1 MTIPN
6 PPAGAGRAGAGAAA
20 PAARA
25 TLSRDL
31 GEFLIE
37 LSIGFNK
44 FAMYPGGHPS
54 LGPACE
60 ILVRRLDHL
69 LAERGTLSVG
79 VARNQLVIEGVA
91 TDTKNPVLK
100 DLASRLHR
108 HHLGAITFGR
118 GVEAKEVLQF
128 LARVSIEADR
138 SEQPLGLALGS
149 DSTASWPHIRL
160 YPLMYDR
167 LQLLA
172 DTGAPQ
178 DQEDQETRT
187 QRTRAAQLWIGM
199 ARAALAAEG
208 PGTATKTLETTAKEG
223 VGEGGEPGK
232 STAGKGRDA
241 DVATDPAA
249 VANAIENHPRGTAYD
264 QVIVGYMLQI
274 AEELRS
280 AGGQEAVAL
289 RNRMTKLVGTL
300 SDTTLQRLLDMG
312 GDGMQRRKFLMDA
325 SQGMAVDAVIDLVR
339 AASGQQEQ
347 NVSHSFLR
355 MLQKLARHADGASGE
370 RQMIAEQGV
379 RDQVA
384 ELIRG
389 WSLSDPNPD
398 AYRAALE
405 ALSTTNPLFAVS
417 PEARFAPEPR
427 RIVEMA
433 LEVSAIGEPLTRAV
447 EELLKSGEIK
457 WLTHTLNA
465 AGRGAVIEAMWIQ
478 IATPERLGDVLRHD
492 PLDPEL
498 VESLVPRMGTN
509 AIAPLLDALSEVESA
524 PTRRTLMDR
533 VATMGPDVAIG
544 AVQRLSDERWY
555 VKRNMLKIIGDLE
568 LAPSGFNPVEYFQHE
583 DARVRREALRLL
595 LRDPVQRERTI
606 LRALGDPDERTVRAA
621 LAATLQGCPPTALP
635 LIASRALSG
644 STLDLRLTSI
654 RVLGACGQRA
664 ALDTLLVLTAP
675 RRNFLGLK
683 RTPPKRPEYLAA
695 LSAIR
700 AFAEDQRVKAI
711 LDHAARSKDPEILQA
726 AAGKQRASV
735 ATQASADL

>member
-1 MTIPN
+1 MTAPE
-6 PPAGAGRAGAGAAA
+6 PPTAPGASQ
-20 PAARA
+20 PRA

-44 FAMYPGGHPS
+44 FAIYPDGHPS
-54 LGPACE
+54 LRPASE
-60 ILVRRLDHL
+60 ILVRRLDQL

-100 DLASRLHR
+100 DLAGRLHR
-108 HHLGAITFGR
+108 HHLGAITFSR
-118 GVEAKEVLQF
+118 GIEAGEILDF
-128 LARVSIEADR
+128 LACVSIEADR
-138 SEQPLGLALGS
+138 SEKPLGLALS
-149 DSTASWPHIRL
+149 TDARTASWSHIRL

-172 DTGAPQ
+172 DTNAPQ
-178 DQEDQETRT
+178 AEEDQNTRT

-199 ARAALAAEG
+199 ARAALASG
-208 PGTATKTLETTAKEG
+208 GTGKSDESLDEIERG
-223 VGEGGEPGK
+223 IEEGGEPG
-232 STAGKGRDA
+232 TNAAGKGNDE

-274 AEELRS
+274 AEELRA

-289 RNRMTKLVGTL
+289 RNRMSKLVGTL
-300 SDTTLQRLLDMG
+300 SDSTLQRLLDMG
-312 GDGMQRRKFLMDA
+312 GDGIQRRKFLLDA

-339 AASGQQEQ
+339 AASDTKEQ
-347 NVSHSFLR
+347 TVSHSFLR
-355 MLQKLARHADGASGE
+355 MLQKLARHADTGTGQ
-370 RQMIAEQGV
+370 RQEIAEQGV
-379 RDQVA
+379 RDQIA

-433 LEVSAIGEPLTRAV
+433 LEVGVPGDALTRAV
-447 EELLKSGEIK
+447 DDLLKHGQLK
-457 WLTHTLNA
+457 WLVQTLD
-465 AGRGAVIEAMWIQ
+465 GAVGGAVTESAWTQ
-478 IATPERLGDVLRHD
+478 TATTERLSEVLRQE
-492 PLDPEL
+492 PLDGEL
-498 VESLVPRMGTN
+498 VDALVPRMGTG
-509 AIAPLLDALSEVESA
+509 AINPLLDTLSDMESA
-524 PTRRTLMDR
+524 TTRRALMDR
-533 VATMGPDVAIG
+533 VVTLGPDVGVA
-544 AVQRLSDERWY
+544 AVARLADERWY

-568 LAPSGFNPVEYFQHE
+568 LAPPGFSPAEYFQHA
-583 DARVRREALRLL
+583 DPRVRREALRLM
-595 LRDPVQRERTI
+595 LRDPALRERAI
-606 LRALGDPDERTVRAA
+606 LWALGDPDERTVRAA
-621 LAATLQGCPPTALP
+621 LAAAQQGCPPTALP

-644 STLDLRLTSI
+644 ATLDLRQTAI
-654 RVLGACGQRA
+654 RILGASGQRA

-675 RRNFLGLK
+675 RRILFGFK
-683 RTPPKRPEYLAA
+683 RMPRKRPEYLTA
-695 LSAIR
+695 LSALR
-700 AFAEDQRVKAI
+700 AFAEDPRARAI
-711 LDHAARSKDPEILQA
+711 LDRAAGSKDPEIAQA
-726 AAGKQRASV
+726 AVGKQRASV
-735 ATQASADL
+735 VTVAPPEP